1 MGWWMWLVLGLLL
14 MAGEMI
20 TPGGFYLLFF
30 GLGAM
35 ATGTLA
41 LFFPDMAAWIQWLL
55 FTLFSVAAVL
65 VLRGRLK
72 ARFSRSTGRVDSLLD
87 DTAVA
92 MEDIGVNEIGKAE
105 LRGSA
110 WSARNA
116 GDQPIAKG
124 QRCRVEKMEGLM
136 LFIRRA

>member
-14 MAGEMI
+14 TAGELL

-30 GLGAM
+30 GVGAM
-35 ATGTLA
+35 ATGILVSMI
-41 LFFPDMAAWIQWLL
+41 PDMAAWMQWLL
-55 FTLFSVAAVL
+55 FTLFSLAAML
-65 VLRGRLK
+65 VLRRRLK
-72 ARFSRSTGRVDSLLD
+72 ARFSQSTGRVDSLLD
-87 DTAVA
+87 ETAVA

-116 GDQPIAKG
+116 DDQPIAKG
-124 QRCRVEKMEGLM
+124 QRCRVEKTEGLM
-136 LFIRRA
+136 LIIRRS